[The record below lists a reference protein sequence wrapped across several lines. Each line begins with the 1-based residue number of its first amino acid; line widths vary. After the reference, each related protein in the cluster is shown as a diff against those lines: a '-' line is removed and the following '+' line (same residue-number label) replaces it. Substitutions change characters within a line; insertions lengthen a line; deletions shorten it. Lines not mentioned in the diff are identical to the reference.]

1 MADSSEVGDS
11 LRDLQDAG
19 CSLYLLVDCQRDG
32 SPREQLTLPT
42 RRRTPEPT
50 FQINGT
56 DLTFFK
62 SIGIDPTR
70 RLRRRRST

>member
-32 SPREQLTLPT
+32 SPRAQLTLPT
-42 RRRTPEPT
+42 RRSSEPT
-50 FQINGT
+50 FQINGN

-70 RLRRRRST
+70 QLRRRRSP